1 MLKAWVLEME
11 DTRYRFY
18 QIALSRDVLVLVP
31 VVTQCPER
39 ESFQP
44 WVPIVAQSLSGT
56 PFTRLLML
64 HLLLLSLPQPQG
76 QQGHFLAQV
85 VSLVSTGSVNP
96 QETKFTGLWPSL
108 SLFPELPSLS
118 NYMFSLLKMSPEEAL
133 SSLHFKTASLDG

>member
-1 MLKAWVLEME
+1 MLKAWVLETE

-76 QQGHFLAQV
+76 QQGAARLLCCLLSPGWFLCKQPL
-85 VSLVSTGSVNP
+85 SLVSLRTGG
-96 QETKFTGLWPSL
+96 F
-108 SLFPELPSLS
+108 
-118 NYMFSLLKMSPEEAL
+118 
-133 SSLHFKTASLDG
+133 LH